1 MELRHLSYFLAVA
14 REQNITRAA
23 EYLNISQPTLS
34 TQMKELEEELGKQL
48 LVRGRRRVTLTD
60 EGMVLRRRAEEIL
73 SLVQR
78 TEAEISSNDQTLAGD
93 IHIGC
98 GETSGLAL
106 IAQAARTLQDRCPG
120 IHYSLLSGNADFVLD
135 QLDRGLV
142 DFGLVYGQV
151 DERKYEIL
159 PSAISDNWGVLMRR
173 DCPLAQKEAIGP
185 DDLRGERLIVS
196 QQSGARSLFGRWFSC
211 PLERLH
217 VVASY
222 NLVLNASF
230 LTRSGFGHTLCF
242 SGLIEPEADDELC
255 FRPLAPALV
264 SEAHIVWKKYRVL
277 GKACERFIRQLEEM
291 LSSRR

>member
-1 MELRHLSYFLAVA
+1 M
-14 REQNITRAA
+14 
-23 EYLNISQPTLS
+23 
-34 TQMKELEEELGKQL
+34 
-48 LVRGRRRVTLTD
+48 
-60 EGMVLRRRAEEIL
+60 
-73 SLVQR
+73 
-78 TEAEISSNDQTLAGD
+78 
-93 IHIGC
+93 
-98 GETSGLAL
+98 
-106 IAQAARTLQDRCPG
+106 QDHCPG

-159 PSAISDNWGVLMRR
+159 PSAISDSWGVLMRR
-173 DCPLAQKEAIGP
+173 DCPLAQKDAIGP

-196 QQSGARSLFGRWFSC
+196 QQSGARSLFSRWFSC

-291 LSSRR
+291 LSSPR